1 MIYGS
6 DALNSDLPW
15 KVSQRSKLICDRL
28 PAATISAIPHPWLIR
43 LTLPLSRECASLTA
57 KEPAGRDN
65 ARPSVRCALNQ
76 VLPFAAGGLFC
87 WLLGSALTRLTQGCA
102 SCAKS

>member
-1 MIYGS
+1 MTYGS

-43 LTLPLSRECASLTA
+43 LTLPLSRECASPTA
-57 KEPAGRDN
+57 KEPAGRDDAHLS
-65 ARPSVRCALNQ
+65 ARCVLNPSPSARRGRAFFVACS
-76 VLPFAAGGLFC
+76 
-87 WLLGSALTRLTQGCA
+87 GSALTD
-102 SCAKS
+102 